1 MNLSYGDNFGAE
13 ITFSVRLSK
22 WWKINGSLNYFRSI
36 VDGTD
41 LRRDYAS
48 DSYSYTGR
56 FNSTTTIWNDLNL
69 QAMFNY
75 RGPRVTI
82 QGIRK
87 EMYFIDIGLKKDIF
101 NKKGSL
107 TFKVSDLLSSRKFN
121 METNGENFYIET
133 QYFRTT
139 RLFFISFTY
148 KINRY
153 RIKERRKRES
163 GYEME
168 DMTY

>member
-1 MNLSYGDNFGAE
+1 MAA
-13 ITFSVRLSK
+13 
-22 WWKINGSLNYFRSI
+22 SI
-36 VDGTD
+36 ILEALLMV
-41 LRRDYAS
+41 
-48 DSYSYTGR
+48 
-56 FNSTTTIWNDLNL
+56 LNL

-82 QGIRK
+82 QGLRK

-107 TFKVSDLLSSRKFN
+107 SFKVSDLLNSRKFN
-121 METNGENFYIET
+121 METYGDNFYVET

-139 RLFFISFTY
+139 RLFLISFTY

-153 RIKERRKRES
+153 RMKERRKRGDE
-163 GYEME
+163 YEME
-168 DMTY
+168 DMEF